1 MIRDA
6 TSLADLIAMHAV
18 FAALWGESGVPQ
30 VNVFRAIQHAGGYL
44 AVAEV
49 DGDVVGGSLGF
60 LGRSGDGEALLHSH
74 ITGVAPG
81 QADRGTGF
89 GLKQHQRQ
97 WCLARGIA
105 RIEWTFDPL
114 VRRNAHFNL
123 TKLGAIAAAYH
134 ADFYGPMDDAINAGD
149 ESDRLVATWRLLDA
163 PRRVDADGPVVLEVG
178 EDGSPVVRHGSGDVL
193 RFRIPATVDDDH
205 RRAWRH
211 AVRDTLGAAINDGY
225 VAVAMTTDGCY
236 VVSR

>member
-1 MIRDA
+1 
-6 TSLADLIAMHAV
+6 MHAV
-18 FAALWGESGVPQ
+18 FAALWGEGGVPQ

-49 DGDVVGGSLGF
+49 DSTVVAGSLGF
-60 LGRSGDGEALLHSH
+60 LGRASDGEALLHSH

-81 QADRGTGF
+81 HADRGIGYA
-89 GLKQHQRQ
+89 LKQHQRE
-97 WCLARGIA
+97 WCLSRGIE

-123 TKLGAIAAAYH
+123 NKLGATATAYH

-149 ESDRLVATWRLLDA
+149 ESDRLVATWRLLDP
-163 PRRVDADGPVVLEVG
+163 PRGGDTDGPVVLDIG
-178 EDGSPVVRHGSGDVL
+178 EDGSPVVRRGTGQLL
-193 RFRIPATVDDDH
+193 RFRIPATVRDDQ

-211 AVRDTLGAAINDGY
+211 AVRETLGSAIADGY
-225 VAVAMTTDGCY
+225 IAVTMTADGCY